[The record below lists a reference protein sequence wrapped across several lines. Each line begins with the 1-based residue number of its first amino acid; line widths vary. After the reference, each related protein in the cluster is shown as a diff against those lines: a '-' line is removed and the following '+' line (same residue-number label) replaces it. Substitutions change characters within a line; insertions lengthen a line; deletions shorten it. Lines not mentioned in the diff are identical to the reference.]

1 MKRLSL
7 FAILS
12 FLLLAACKEAP
23 PPAPAA
29 AIDPN
34 LVTPPLTLV
43 QQIKVEP
50 VGKAPVAD
58 ILRVAG
64 RIDFD
69 EQRVARIGAT
79 VTGRV
84 TELMANLGDP
94 VKAGSVLA
102 KLHSTELGNAQL
114 SWLKARAQ
122 SELTGRAVDRARQL
136 LAADVIG
143 SAELQRRDNEHS
155 VAQAEQRAAAD
166 QLRVLGISGDMLE
179 KAAQSGGINSISPV
193 VATLS
198 GVVVERK
205 VAKGQVVQPADALF
219 TVADL
224 SRVWVI
230 AQVPE
235 GEVMHVQAGQSV
247 VVEVPALGH
256 GKRTGKLIYVGDIV
270 NPDTRTVMVRTEI
283 ENQDRTLKPA
293 MLATMLIKA
302 RSVERLVVP
311 AAAAVREDNEDHVFI
326 DAGEGRFR
334 LVKVK
339 LGPEQ
344 EGRRAV
350 LSGLPE
356 DAKVVTDG
364 AFHLNNER
372 KRKELEG
379 G

>member
-29 AIDPN
+29 ATDPN
-34 LVTPPLTLV
+34 LVTPPPTLA
-43 QQIKVEP
+43 QQIKVEL

-84 TELMANLGDP
+84 TELMGNLGDP
-94 VKAGSVLA
+94 VKAGTVLA
-102 KLHSTELGNAQL
+102 QLHSTELGNAQL

-143 SAELQRRDNEHS
+143 SAELQRRENEHS

-166 QLRVLGISGDMLE
+166 QLRVLGVSGGMLE
-179 KAAQSGGINSISPV
+179 KAAQSAGINSISPV

-205 VAKGQVVQPADALF
+205 VTKGQVVQPADALF

-247 VVEVPALGH
+247 EVEVPSLGH

-283 ENQDRTLKPA
+283 ENQDRALKPA

-302 RSVERLVVP
+302 RPVDRLVVP

-326 DAGEGRFR
+326 DVGEGRFR

>member
-7 FAILS
+7 FATLP
-12 FLLLAACKEAP
+12 FLFLAACKEAP

-29 AIDPN
+29 ATDPS
-34 LVTPPLTLV
+34 LVTPPPTLV

-102 KLHSTELGNAQL
+102 QLHSTELGNAQL

-143 SAELQRRDNEHS
+143 SAELQRRENEHS

-166 QLRVLGISGDMLE
+166 QLRVLGISGAMLE

-247 VVEVPALGH
+247 EVEVPALGH

-283 ENQDRTLKPA
+283 ENQDRALKPA

-302 RSVERLVVP
+302 RPVDRLVVP

-350 LSGLPE
+350 LSGLTE